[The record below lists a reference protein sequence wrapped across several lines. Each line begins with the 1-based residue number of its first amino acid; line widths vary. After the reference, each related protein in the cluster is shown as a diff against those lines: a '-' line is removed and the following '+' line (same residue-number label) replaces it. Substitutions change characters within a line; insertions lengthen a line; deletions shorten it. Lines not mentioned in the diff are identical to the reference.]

1 MIKTKKNKKKIKKKI
16 INPFNKT
23 HKIFK
28 NTYKK
33 IQK

>member
-1 MIKTKKNKKKIKKKI
+1 MIKSTREKNMNKKKI